1 MNSRI
6 PPLLVVAVLAATAFL
21 PAVAAPVVGQA
32 APDFTLTD
40 LQGRTHTLSALRGK
54 TVVLEWTNP
63 ECPVVGKHYDRSG
76 NLPKLQQDATGDGV
90 VWLAINSGHA
100 GAQGD
105 LDDAAVAAWRARNQ
119 AAFTAYLRDRDGTV
133 GRRYDAR
140 TTPHLFVINP
150 AGTLVYAGGI
160 DDLPSGNPAD
170 IAKATNLVRAALEDV
185 KAGRPVRQPTSQPY
199 GCAVKYGE

>member
-1 MNSRI
+1 MNLRSL
-6 PPLLVVAVLAATAFL
+6 PLLAAAALAAASFL
-21 PAVAAPVVGQA
+21 PAAAAPVVGET

-40 LQGRTHTLSALRGK
+40 LEGRPHALRALQGR

-63 ECPVVGKHYDRSG
+63 ECPVVDKHYDRSG
-76 NLPKLQQDATGDGV
+76 NLPRLQQDATRDGV
-90 VWLAINSGHA
+90 VWLAINSGHV

-105 LDDAAVAAWRARNQ
+105 LDDAAVAAWRERNR
-119 AAFTAYLRDRDGTV
+119 AAFTAYLRDRDGQV
-133 GRRYDAR
+133 GRLYDAR

-199 GCAVKYGE
+199 GCAVKYGG